1 MDAFVGRQRE
11 LAALAAAY
19 KSDRMEFI
27 PIYGRRRIGKSELI
41 LHFIRGKRA
50 IYFSG
55 KKAPE
60 ALQLREFLE
69 LAAGGLGVP
78 LLAQAAVP
86 GWREALDL
94 VLANR
99 PAGNKLVLVLD
110 EFQWTAQASPELP
123 SLLQA
128 ICDRESRKHTP
139 LMLIVCGSYMG
150 FMEKEV
156 LGRESPLF
164 GRRTAQILLKPFSY
178 QEAGQFHPQLAT
190 ADKAMTYFL
199 CGGIPY
205 YLRFFSAGDSIP
217 MNIRRQ
223 LLNEYAALFREP
235 DFLLREELKEIERYC
250 GILLALAAGA
260 PGARQITDKTGISER
275 NLHYYFQ
282 NLIEL
287 GYVARRYPLTEQT
300 PSLRQGQFRIE
311 DPLLRFWFRFVYPHQ
326 AFLGQNGP
334 ERMFAEHIAPHLDAY
349 FGECFERLC
358 REALPALYLQEGVSG
373 SYTVGEYWDAATQID
388 VIGLRTDNRVDLGE
402 CKWGGVRS
410 VVAVEEELSGR
421 MKRYPNPSNATLQ
434 GRVFCRRAHRRC
446 VRPPLHRWH
455 TLDELYALPLVTGA

>member
-1 MDAFVGRQRE
+1 MDAFVGRHRE
-11 LAALAAAY
+11 LAALEASY
-19 KSDRMEFI
+19 KSGRMEFI

-41 LHFIRGKRA
+41 LHFIRDKKA

-69 LAAGGLGVP
+69 LAADGLGQP
-78 LLAQAAVP
+78 LLAQAAVSS
-86 GWREALDL
+86 WREALEL
-94 VLANR
+94 ILANR
-99 PAGNKLVLVLD
+99 PAGIKLVLVLD

-128 ICDRESRKHTP
+128 ICDRESRKNTP

-190 ADKAMTYFL
+190 ADKAMIYFL

-205 YLRFFSAGDSIP
+205 YLRFFSASDSIP

-223 LLNEYAALFREP
+223 LLNDYAALFREP

-250 GILLALAAGA
+250 GILFALASGA

-287 GYVARRYPLTEQT
+287 GYVSRRHPLTEQT
-300 PSLRQGQFRIE
+300 PSPRQGQFRIE

-334 ERMFAEHIAPHLDAY
+334 DRMFAEHIAPHLDAY
-349 FGECFERLC
+349 FGEGFERLC
-358 REALPALYLQEGVSG
+358 REVLPALYRQEGVSG
-373 SYTVGEYWDAATQID
+373 SYTVGEYWDSTTQID
-388 VIGLRTDNRVDLGE
+388 VVGLRTDNRVDLGE
-402 CKWGGVRS
+402 CKWGAIRS
-410 VVAVEEELSGR
+410 SVSLEEELSVR
-421 MKRYPNPSNATLQ
+421 LRRYPNPSNATLQ
-434 GRVFCRRAHRRC
+434 GRVFCRRAPRRFS
-446 VRPPLHRWH
+446 RPPTHRWH
-455 TLDELYALPLVTGA
+455 TLEELYALPSRC